1 MKIHQMLFVI
11 FAGLPVIVSAQ
22 KTKEVKKTV
31 EVEVIKENNDTK
43 TVIRTTENGK
53 VKEEIYKGSEA
64 EAKLEEIRKEQNTNE
79 PKDHAL
85 EVEVQEINGK
95 KTVKV
100 TETINGQ
107 TTVTEYEGKAADKK
121 LKELQV
127 PVPEKPN
134 KKSKGLKKL

>member
-1 MKIHQMLFVI
+1 M
-11 FAGLPVIVSAQ
+11 FAGLTVIVSAQ

-53 VKEEIYKGSEA
+53 VKEEIFKGKEA
-64 EAKLEEIRKEQNTNE
+64 DAKLKEVQKTYNTNE
-79 PKDHAL
+79 NKDHTL
-85 EVEVQEINGK
+85 DVEVKEVNGK

-127 PVPEKPN
+127 PVPPKP
-134 KKSKGLKKL
+134 KKN

>member
-22 KTKEVKKTV
+22 KIKEVKKTV

-127 PVPEKPN
+127 PVPPKP
-134 KKSKGLKKL
+134 KKN

>member
-1 MKIHQMLFVI
+1 
-11 FAGLPVIVSAQ
+11 
-22 KTKEVKKTV
+22 
-31 EVEVIKENNDTK
+31 VEVIKEKNDTK

-53 VKEEIYKGSEA
+53 VKEEIFKGKEA
-64 EAKLEEIRKEQNTNE
+64 DAKLKEVQKTYNTNE
-79 PKDHAL
+79 NKDHTL
-85 EVEVQEINGK
+85 DVEVKEVNGK

-127 PVPEKPN
+127 PVPPKP
-134 KKSKGLKKL
+134 KKN

>member
-1 MKIHQMLFVI
+1 MKTHQILFLM

-53 VKEEIYKGSEA
+53 VKEEIFKGKEA
-64 EAKLEEIRKEQNTNE
+64 DAKLKEVQKTYNTNDN
-79 PKDHAL
+79 KDHTL
-85 EVEVQEINGK
+85 DVEVKEINGK

-100 TETINGQ
+100 TETLNGK
-107 TTVTEYEGKAADKK
+107 VTISEYEGKEADKK
-121 LKELQV
+121 LKELKI
-127 PVPEKPN
+127 PAPPKT
-134 KKSKGLKKL
+134 KSKPKQ

>member
-1 MKIHQMLFVI
+1 MLFVI

>member
-1 MKIHQMLFVI
+1 M

-53 VKEEIYKGSEA
+53 VKEEIFKGKEADARLKEVQKTYK
-64 EAKLEEIRKEQNTNE
+64 TNE
-79 PKDHAL
+79 NKDHTL
-85 EVEVQEINGK
+85 DVEVKEINGK

-100 TETINGQ
+100 TETLNGK
-107 TTVTEYEGKAADKK
+107 VTISEYEGKEADKK
-121 LKELQV
+121 LKELKI
-127 PVPEKPN
+127 PAPPKT
-134 KKSKGLKKL
+134 KSKSKQ

>member
-1 MKIHQMLFVI
+1 MLK
-11 FAGLPVIVSAQ
+11 

-53 VKEEIYKGSEA
+53 VKEEIFKGKEA
-64 EAKLEEIRKEQNTNE
+64 DAKLKEVQKTYNTNE
-79 PKDHAL
+79 NKDHTL
-85 EVEVQEINGK
+85 DVEVKEVNGK

-127 PVPEKPN
+127 PVPPKP
-134 KKSKGLKKL
+134 KKN